1 MTEHQTTLYTLL
13 AVLAILVAVLM
24 YNNSRARREAD
35 RPADSAEDERGVD
48 DVWLLK
54 FVRHEGDVVGETV
67 AREGDHLI
75 LKQAGVFKTVP
86 TALATVAGDEIVL
99 RGDID
104 WDAATAEGMRWHEAH
119 TKGHDPLVTEHL
131 TRSED
136 VRNPALKVLKDRDE
150 EE

>member
-1 MTEHQTTLYTLL
+1 MPKL
-13 AVLAILVAVLM
+13 AEE
-24 YNNSRARREAD
+24 EAGI
-35 RPADSAEDERGVD
+35 EDA
-48 DVWLLK
+48 WLLK
-54 FVRHEGDVVGETV
+54 FVRHEGNIVGETV

-75 LKQAGVFKTVP
+75 LKQAGVFKSVP
-86 TALATVAGDEIVL
+86 TALASVAGDEVIL
-99 RGDID
+99 KGDVD
-104 WDAATAEGMRWHEAH
+104 WAAAVALGTQWHEGH